1 MKKKMFYISIAL
13 IVLLTTFF
21 MYRAC
26 NSLDKQVLGKISNR
40 NYTVILDPGHG
51 GEDGGAVGADGTLEK
66 DINLSIAKKLQ
77 QLLLTSGFN
86 VRMIR
91 DSDVSIYSDG
101 MGTIKEKKVSDLKN
115 RLNIANESENN
126 ILISIHQNKFPQ
138 SQYNGT
144 QVFYS
149 ENNPGSKEL
158 AENIKESVT
167 GFLQPDNKRETKP
180 ATKDIYILYNC
191 KSVAVMVEC
200 GFLSNDAELQKLKDK
215 IYQDEM
221 AFSIYCGFLEYMKS

>member
-1 MKKKMFYISIAL
+1 
-13 IVLLTTFF
+13 
-21 MYRAC
+21 MYKAC
-26 NSLDKQVLGKISNR
+26 NSLDRQVLGKVNNR
-40 NYTVILDPGHG
+40 TYTIILDAGHG
-51 GEDGGAVGADGTLEK
+51 GEDGGAVGADGTMEK

-77 QLLLTSGFN
+77 QLLLVSGFN

-101 MGTIKEKKVSDLKN
+101 METIKEKKVSDLKN

-158 AENIKESVT
+158 AENIRESVI
-167 GFLQPDNKRETKP
+167 GFLQPENKRETKP

-191 KSVAVMVEC
+191 KNVAVMVEC
-200 GFLSNDAELQKLKDK
+200 GFLSNDAELQKLKDET
-215 IYQDEM
+215 YQDEM
-221 AFSIYCGFLEYMKS
+221 AFSIYCGFLEYIKN

>member
-1 MKKKMFYISIAL
+1 
-13 IVLLTTFF
+13 
-21 MYRAC
+21 MYKAC
-26 NSLDKQVLGKISNR
+26 NSLDRQVLGKVNNR
-40 NYTVILDPGHG
+40 TYTIILDAGHG
-51 GEDGGAVGADGTLEK
+51 GEDGGAVGADGTMEK

-77 QLLLTSGFN
+77 QLLLVSGFN

-101 MGTIKEKKVSDLKN
+101 METIKEKKVSDLKN

-158 AENIKESVT
+158 AENIRESVI
-167 GFLQPDNKRETKP
+167 GFLQPENKRETKP

-191 KSVAVMVEC
+191 KNVAVMVEC
-200 GFLSNDAELQKLKDK
+200 GFLSNNAELQKLKDET
-215 IYQDEM
+215 YQDEM
-221 AFSIYCGFLEYMKS
+221 AFSIYCGFLEYIKN

>member
-1 MKKKMFYISIAL
+1 
-13 IVLLTTFF
+13 

-26 NSLDKQVLGKISNR
+26 NSLDKQILGKVSKR
-40 NYTVILDPGHG
+40 TSTVILDPGHG

-77 QLLLTSGFN
+77 QLLLTSGFS

-91 DSDVSIYSDG
+91 DSDVSIYSNG
-101 MGTIKEKKVSDLKN
+101 VGTIKEKKVSDLKN

-126 ILISIHQNKFPQ
+126 ILISIHQNKFPRC
-138 SQYNGT
+138 QYNGT

-158 AENIKESVT
+158 AENIRESIT
-167 GFLQPDNKRETKP
+167 GFLQPDNKRKTKP

-191 KSVAVMVEC
+191 KNVAVMVEC
-200 GFLSNDAELQKLKDK
+200 GFLSNDAELQKLKDE

-221 AFSIYCGFLEYMKS
+221 AFSIYCGFLEYIKS

>member
-1 MKKKMFYISIAL
+1 
-13 IVLLTTFF
+13 
-21 MYRAC
+21 MYKAC
-26 NSLDKQVLGKISNR
+26 NSLDRQVLGKVNNR
-40 NYTVILDPGHG
+40 TYTIILDAGHG
-51 GEDGGAVGADGTLEK
+51 GEDGGAVGADGTMEK

-77 QLLLTSGFN
+77 QLLLVSGFN
-86 VRMIR
+86 VKMIR

-101 MGTIKEKKVSDLKN
+101 METIKEKKVSDLKN

-158 AENIKESVT
+158 AENIRESVI
-167 GFLQPDNKRETKP
+167 GFLQPETKREPKP

-191 KSVAVMVEC
+191 KNVAVMVEC
-200 GFLSNDAELQKLKDK
+200 GFLSNNAELQKLKDET
-215 IYQDEM
+215 YQDEM
-221 AFSIYCGFLEYMKS
+221 AFSIYCGFLEYIKN